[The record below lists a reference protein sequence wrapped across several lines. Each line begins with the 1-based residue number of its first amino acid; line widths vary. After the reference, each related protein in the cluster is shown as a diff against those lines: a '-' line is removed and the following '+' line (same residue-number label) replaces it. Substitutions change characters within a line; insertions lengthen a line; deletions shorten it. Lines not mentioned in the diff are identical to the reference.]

1 MLTTSTA
8 ILPPR
13 EWDGLTEEKKVEYL
27 YKYAVATERAH
38 TALETQIVDLEQR
51 LRKLE
56 QAR

>member
-8 ILPPR
+8 ILPPK

-27 YKYAVATERAH
+27 YEHAVATERSH
-38 TALETQIVDLEQR
+38 VALARQIDDLEQR